1 MDSES
6 LLNKNYNSSNPKSLF
21 WYLAQISFFL
31 FLFFIFFGTSA
42 PFKADITEAEDLAT
56 SNPVRQLVFSVI
68 YFLSLIS
75 LTPVWSKMFRI
86 VKQEKFL
93 AIFFLWTLLSII
105 WSGSPDVTFK
115 RWIQIFGSYIVI
127 ISIFV
132 HSESAE
138 DILKFFRIILYIY
151 IPISFISVFTIPDA
165 TMSYQGESAWRGL
178 AAHKNG
184 FGQISLVSSLFW
196 FFSTQNKN
204 SKLKWIYYSM
214 FFISIILLVGSKSST
229 SIITLLIIGLL
240 ILFINI
246 KEKFSFG
253 GIGKWLLY
261 LLGLFFVTTVIFA
274 AILFPS
280 VLESFFNLT
289 GKDPTFTGRT
299 DLWADV
305 LTLVSK
311 NIIWGVGYG
320 AFWVPNTEQLNYL
333 YQFYIWL
340 PQQAHNGY
348 IDIIIE
354 TGFIGLSIFASMLFA
369 YFYRN
374 SKWQTDNFWKYF
386 IIAAII
392 LNFQESS
399 LFRTTSMVGI
409 LFTFSYLIQ
418 SFEIVNKRI

>member
-1 MDSES
+1 MDSD
-6 LLNKNYNSSNPKSLF
+6 NIIYKNYNLLNHKNFF
-21 WYLAQISFFL
+21 WYLAQICFSF
-31 FLFFIFFGTSA
+31 FLFFIFFGTSL
-42 PFKADITEAEDLAT
+42 PFQEKIQDSESLTT
-56 SNPVRQLVFSVI
+56 SNPIRQIVFSVI
-68 YFLSLIS
+68 FFLSIIS
-75 LTPVWSKMFRI
+75 LTPKWNKVFEF

-93 AIFFLWTLLSII
+93 FIFLLWALLSII
-105 WSGSPDVTFK
+105 WSNFPDVTFK

-132 HSESAE
+132 HSESVE
-138 DILKFFRIILYIY
+138 DILKFFRIILLIY
-151 IPISFISVFTIPDA
+151 IPISFISVLAIPGA
-165 TMSYQGESAWRGL
+165 TQSYQGEIAWRGL
-178 AAHKNG
+178 ADHKNG

-196 FFSTQNKN
+196 FFISKHKK
-204 SKLKWIYYSM
+204 SKLNWMSYFM
-214 FFISIILLVGSKSST
+214 FFISVILLIGSKSST
-229 SIITLLIIGLL
+229 SIITFFIIGLL

-261 LLGLFFVTTVIFA
+261 LLGLLLVTIIIITAV
-274 AILFPS
+274 LFPT
-280 VLESFFNLT
+280 VLESFFNLI

-305 LTLVSK
+305 LSLVSK

-320 AFWVPNTEQLNYL
+320 AFWVPNSSELNYI
-333 YQFYIWL
+333 YNIYIWL
-340 PQQAHNGY
+340 PEQSHNGY

-418 SFEIVNKRI
+418 SFEIINKKI

>member
-1 MDSES
+1 MDSENLFAKEHDS
-6 LLNKNYNSSNPKSLF
+6 LNHKSFF
-21 WYLAQISFFL
+21 WYLAQISFAL

-42 PFKADITEAEDLAT
+42 PFKADIIDAEDLAT
-56 SNPVRQLVFSVI
+56 SNPVRQFVFSVI

-75 LTPVWSKMFRI
+75 LTPVWNKVFKI

-93 AIFFLWTLLSII
+93 AVFFLWTLLSII

-115 RWIQIFGSYIVI
+115 RWIQIFGSYMVI

-132 HSESAE
+132 HSESVE
-138 DILKFFRIILYIY
+138 DILKFFRIILLIY
-151 IPISFISVFTIPDA
+151 IPISFISVLAIPGA

-196 FFSTQNKN
+196 LFALRNHK
-204 SKLKWIYYSM
+204 SKFKWKEYSM
-214 FFISIILLVGSKSST
+214 FFISLILLIGSKSST
-229 SIITLLIIGLL
+229 SIITFFIIGLV
-240 ILFINI
+240 IFFVNI
-246 KEKFSFG
+246 KEKFSIN

-261 LLGLFFVTTVIFA
+261 FLCLFFVVCLIFA

-280 VLESFFNLT
+280 VLDSFFNLT

-299 DLWADV
+299 DLWTDV
-305 LTLVSK
+305 LSIVSK
-311 NIIWGVGYG
+311 KIIWGIGYG
-320 AFWVPNTEQLNYL
+320 AFWVPNSAQLNYI
-333 YQFYIWL
+333 YQIYIWL
-340 PQQAHNGY
+340 PQQSHNGY

-354 TGFIGLSIFASMLFA
+354 TGLIGLSIFASMLIA

-374 SKWQTDNFWKYF
+374 SKWQIENFWKYF

-418 SFEIVNKRI
+418 SFEIVNKKN